1 MTIVQLSGSQLT
13 VLFSFSRVQSAA
25 LGNRHG
31 HQKLLGSLSSSEL
44 SSHQMAVHVRPGVQE
59 MLGTL
64 ISSELSPHQ
73 MAIRGQRGVQKM
85 LRTLISSEL
94 SSHQMAI
101 RSHLGVKPH
110 RLSAMQSGV
119 FASTE

>member
-1 MTIVQLSGSQLT
+1 
-13 VLFSFSRVQSAA
+13 
-25 LGNRHG
+25 
-31 HQKLLGSLSSSEL
+31 
-44 SSHQMAVHVRPGVQE
+44 